1 MATELKIPEVGESI
15 TEVQI
20 AQWLKAEG
28 DTVQK
33 DEAVAVI
40 DSEKTTFELPASEG
54 GTLGKI
60 LKQAGE
66 TVKVGEVIGHLN
78 GGSAPAAAKAGDK
91 PAAKSAPE
99 ARAEKAK
106 APAPDAGAKKLEAP
120 DEKAAVE
127 VSKPVDGKAEA
138 LKDVAEEVAAPD
150 EEKVEPKPAAK
161 PATPRAAKAPAA
173 KPSADGEEEIVPMSM
188 LRRTVARRLVEAKQQ
203 MAMLTTFNEVD
214 MSAVKSL
221 RDEHKEA
228 FEKRHGVKLGFMSFF
243 VKAAVDALKQF
254 PQLNAE
260 VRGNDIVYHNYFN
273 IGVALATE
281 RGLVVPVQIGR
292 AHV

>member
-1 MATELKIPEVGESI
+1 MPIELKIPEVGESI

-99 ARAEKAK
+99 ARAEKSQSAR
-106 APAPDAGAKKLEAP
+106 AGRRS
-120 DEKAAVE
+120 EK
-127 VSKPVDGKAEA
+127 
-138 LKDVAEEVAAPD
+138 
-150 EEKVEPKPAAK
+150 
-161 PATPRAAKAPAA
+161 T
-173 KPSADGEEEIVPMSM
+173 
-188 LRRTVARRLVEAKQQ
+188 
-203 MAMLTTFNEVD
+203 
-214 MSAVKSL
+214 
-221 RDEHKEA
+221 
-228 FEKRHGVKLGFMSFF
+228 
-243 VKAAVDALKQF
+243 
-254 PQLNAE
+254 
-260 VRGNDIVYHNYFN
+260 
-273 IGVALATE
+273 
-281 RGLVVPVQIGR
+281 
-292 AHV
+292 